1 MSADR
6 VVPVVGLCVLA
17 LIAFFLFA
25 KEKKN
30 QILDG
35 VFIRV
40 NLRTEFYPGIKNC
53 PVSGSPY
60 WLVPNSEFDQGV
72 STSDLKRLV
81 RGGWR
86 VKVAGDV
93 SRLGFYGLQGKYWRQ
108 LDVTRLLKVEEL
120 DSCENVE

>member
-6 VVPVVGLCVLA
+6 VVPIAGLCVLA
-17 LIAFFLFA
+17 LIAFLLFA
-25 KEKKN
+25 KEKRN

-40 NLRTEFYPGIKNC
+40 NQRTEFYPGIKSC

-60 WLVPNSEFDQGV
+60 LLIENSEFDQGV
-72 STSDLKRLV
+72 SSSDIQRLL

-86 VKVAGDV
+86 VKITGDV
-93 SRLGFYGLQGKYWRQ
+93 SRIGFYGTQRTYWRE
-108 LDVTRLLKVEEL
+108 VHVSRLLEVEEL
-120 DSCENVE
+120 DSCKDIQ